1 MRGKFKFPRLPRSI
15 ISAYGIAMSN
25 SSLYLI
31 YGNDEYLVSAKAKQI
46 VAGLVPEAERALK
59 LDVVDGAVDGADG
72 VNTAVNQCL
81 SALQSLGL
89 FCEER
94 IVWLQNASFFADTR
108 TGKSA
113 AAQESVARLAAQIKA
128 GLPSGQVLVVTTG
141 AIDKRRAFFKA
152 CKAAGELHEFSIPE
166 KSYQADRV
174 AAERL
179 DKLLVKSGLQ
189 MDSRAKVT
197 FLEKV
202 GVDTRQLVN
211 EVEKLSVFAGDRKR
225 IDVDDVRAIV
235 SSSREALAWDLADAF
250 GKRELSRA
258 LAILRQL
265 VFQKENVMGLVI
277 GLENRIRE
285 LLVYREALEK
295 GWLVKSSGYGGRSSL
310 AWGDVPPQVDQIFAD
325 YMGRDPR
332 KIHPFRVSLL
342 AEQAR
347 KFSSK
352 RLKYS
357 LQQVT
362 EAHAKLVS
370 SRVPAEMTLELLLI
384 RMLGTA

>member
-1 MRGKFKFPRLPRSI
+1 
-15 ISAYGIAMSN
+15 MSN